1 MKMGRKRGWL
11 PATPASP
18 PSLLFPHTSY
28 ISQTIRPF
36 QSTSARLAGRPYDL
50 SDFIAFERGALTTTA
65 NRGFVEHFFEQ
76 AAWYRTEVNF
86 TQSGKS
92 MYKSYLNFRIN
103 KTKPS
108 VAGAAHELSTA
119 PLIKFIQGDR
129 AARKSKVDSGWW
141 WVA

>member
-1 MKMGRKRGWL
+1 MAGYLLLLPPHHLCSSRTPHIYRKPSGPSSQLAPDLRRG
-11 PATPASP
+11 P
-18 PSLLFPHTSY
+18 
-28 ISQTIRPF
+28 TIY
-36 QSTSARLAGRPYDL
+36 LN
-50 SDFIAFERGALTTTA
+50 FIAFERGALTTTA